1 MYITVNNRILLCL
14 HVAALQSVFPQTEL
28 GVFMALGKEEKESQ
42 LQELASIVTGIRLFN
57 RDCGKGGE
65 GIDDRKLFTAV
76 MLGLAS
82 AEVIAMIASRQ

>member
-1 MYITVNNRILLCL
+1 MYITLNNVLCL

-42 LQELASIVTGIRLFN
+42 LRELASIVTGIRLFN

-65 GIDDRKLFTAV
+65 GIDDRKLFSVCTAV
-76 MLGLAS
+76 MLALAS
-82 AEVIAMIASRQ
+82 AGVYMYLHV